1 MICLIAACAKN
12 NVIGVGNKLP
22 WHLPTDFAWFKRIT
36 TGKPVI
42 MGRKTFE
49 SIGRPLPNRLNIV
62 VSRAA
67 QINTD
72 DVVWT
77 SSLNEAI
84 AIAQQHTQAEI
95 MIIGGGQIYT
105 EALPLATRLYLTEI
119 DLDITG
125 DAFFPSFDKTNW
137 TRNILESHA
146 KTDTKP
152 AFNIVQYDLKRHV

>member
-1 MICLIAACAKN
+1 MICLIAALAKN
-12 NVIGVGNKLP
+12 NVIGAGNKLP
-22 WHLPTDFAWFKRIT
+22 WHLPADFAWFKRIT

-62 VSRAA
+62 VSRAV

-84 AIAQQHTQAEI
+84 AIAQHHTQAEI
-95 MIIGGGQIYT
+95 MIIGGGQIYA
-105 EALPLATRLYLTEI
+105 EALPFATRLYLTEI
-119 DLDITG
+119 DLDIAG

-137 TRNILESHA
+137 TRSILETHA